1 MKTLAEIKHKTP
13 QDYITCVTFHGHS
26 CPGLVYGYLVAKE
39 ATRLL
44 NLKRSSDEE
53 VIAICENDS
62 CAVDALQVILGTS
75 AGKGNLVVRN
85 YGKNAYTIMKR
96 GTKQAYRFARK
107 KDYTYTG
114 KHQDEF
120 DTLGEAFDSGKAT
133 QKEKIRYKKLKVEN
147 LLNKHFNDIFDTKKV
162 DAILPPY
169 APLSSSAPCAICGEM
184 TMSSKMISL
193 ENGSLACMPCMGK
206 TLQHHDK

>member
-1 MKTLAEIKHKTP
+1 MKKLTKNEFKTP

-39 ATRLL
+39 ASRLL
-44 NLKRSSDEE
+44 DLKRSTDEE
-53 VIAICENDS
+53 VVAICENDS

-75 AGKGNLVVRN
+75 AGKGNLIVKN
-85 YGKNAYTIMKR
+85 YGKNAFTIMKR
-96 GTKQAYRFARK
+96 GTKQAYRFVRK

-120 DTLGEAFDSGKAT
+120 GMLGKAFDSGKAT
-133 QKEKIRYKKLKVEN
+133 QEEKARYKKLKGED
-147 LLNKHFNDIFDTKKV
+147 LLNKHFSDVFDTKEI

-169 APLSSSAPCAICGEM
+169 ALLSPSAPCAICGEM
-184 TMSSKMISL
+184 TMSSKMISRK
-193 ENGSLACMPCMGK
+193 NGGLVCMPCMEK
-206 TLQHHDK
+206 TL